1 MAAIKSSGDGTLSPA
16 PLSPSIC
23 LPSCPSRCPPRPIVS
38 PRRRSPRSRIC
49 AGTRPK
55 SMLAVWGGGVPAA
68 PPPAADVHHLRPGLL
83 RFPGRTLSLSLRRT
97 YRPTHRRFITSSL
110 TRRNFPPA
118 LAISSVSRVQLHSS
132 SAGRGVFFPP
142 PLPLFLSALFGMWK
156 PSSDDAIFHA
166 PL

>member
-1 MAAIKSSGDGTLSPA
+1 MVPSPQ
-16 PLSPSIC
+16 
-23 LPSCPSRCPPRPIVS
+23 LPSLLLSAS
-38 PRRRSPRSRIC
+38 PH
-49 AGTRPK
+49 AHH
-55 SMLAVWGGGVPAA
+55 AA
-68 PPPAADVHHLRPGLL
+68 PPAQLFLPDDDRPVPASALAPAPCQCWRCGVGGSPPPRRPAADVHHLRPGLL

-97 YRPTHRRFITSSL
+97 YRPTHLRFITSSL

-118 LAISSVSRVQLHSS
+118 LAISSVFRVQLHSS